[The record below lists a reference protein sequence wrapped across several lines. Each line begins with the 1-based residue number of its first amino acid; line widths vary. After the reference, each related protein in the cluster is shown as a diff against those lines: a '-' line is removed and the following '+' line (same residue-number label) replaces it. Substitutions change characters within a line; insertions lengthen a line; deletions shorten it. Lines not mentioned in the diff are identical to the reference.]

1 MFALAFMSIMVII
14 GFGIDYGRLQTVH
27 SSAQA
32 AADSAALYGVH
43 LMDEESDNLKPQLK
57 KVFKTNLSEDFSVD
71 ELKFDAVRGS
81 DGEIIVTASGRVETV
96 FMQVIDKGTMHFS
109 VKATA
114 SGGVDTGAEIVIA
127 IDATNS
133 MGSVWNDAQDVLETS
148 LNGISQYTGE
158 DNFFVTLLPFQDRVS
173 IGRAEWLSGP
183 APSGW
188 EGCYEPREEMIG
200 SRDWAL
206 DDDRPTSDRFDAS
219 IAGVTGGLA
228 NLPGHTLPACPH
240 PIVGPTNNVSLLIDA
255 ADDLDR
261 DGTGRMDVGLAWA
274 WRLVSP
280 NWSGMWNIPN
290 YPANSAKKRRKVI
303 LFITDGLSS
312 LSGWEMEQDPH
323 YKWNH
328 PTNEFYNHLSALCD
342 DIKGQ
347 DIEIWT
353 VLLPGNSE
361 ALPHYRDCSTENRF
375 YEGVDTTS
383 ELEIVF
389 QELEQAFI
397 GDIRLTN

>member
-1 MFALAFMSIMVII
+1 MKRFVTDTAGSVAIVFALAFMSIMVII

-71 ELKFDAVRGS
+71 ELKFHAVRGS

-188 EGCYEPREEMIG
+188 EGAMSHG
-200 SRDWAL
+200 
-206 DDDRPTSDRFDAS
+206 
-219 IAGVTGGLA
+219 
-228 NLPGHTLPACPH
+228 
-240 PIVGPTNNVSLLIDA
+240 
-255 ADDLDR
+255 
-261 DGTGRMDVGLAWA
+261 
-274 WRLVSP
+274 
-280 NWSGMWNIPN
+280 
-290 YPANSAKKRRKVI
+290 KK
-303 LFITDGLSS
+303 
-312 LSGWEMEQDPH
+312 
-323 YKWNH
+323 
-328 PTNEFYNHLSALCD
+328 
-342 DIKGQ
+342 
-347 DIEIWT
+347 
-353 VLLPGNSE
+353 
-361 ALPHYRDCSTENRF
+361 
-375 YEGVDTTS
+375 
-383 ELEIVF
+383 
-389 QELEQAFI
+389 
-397 GDIRLTN
+397 